1 MRFARNRSRVRGRYS
16 REMRIVV
23 SGTHASG
30 KSTLISDFVL
40 RHPDFTVLPDPFEL
54 IDETWDAPGAAMFA
68 RQLRISADRLA
79 RGENTRNFIA
89 ERGPLDF
96 LAYLLALDEWTGA
109 GVSRELLDSSA
120 AITADALRDVD
131 FLVILPLS
139 ASQPI
144 DVGAEEFPELR
155 LAMNDELLDLID
167 DTDLIGPG
175 VHVVEITG
183 DRQQRVAQLESL
195 LSAADD

>member
-1 MRFARNRSRVRGRYS
+1 
-16 REMRIVV
+16 MRIVV

-40 RHPDFTVLPDPFEL
+40 RHPHFTVLPDPFEL
-54 IDETWDAPGAAMFA
+54 IDEAWDAPGAAMFA

-79 RGENTRNFIA
+79 RDEHSDVIA
-89 ERGPLDF
+89 ERSPLDF
-96 LAYLLALDEWTGA
+96 LAYLMALDEWTGA
-109 GVSRELLDSSA
+109 GVSREVLDRSRA
-120 AITADALRDVD
+120 MTADALRAVDV
-131 FLVILPLS
+131 LIVLPLS
-139 ASQPI
+139 TSNPI

-155 LAMNDELLDLID
+155 LAMNDELLDLVD

-175 VHVVEITG
+175 VHLVEITG
-183 DRQQRVAQLESL
+183 DRQQRVAQLKSL